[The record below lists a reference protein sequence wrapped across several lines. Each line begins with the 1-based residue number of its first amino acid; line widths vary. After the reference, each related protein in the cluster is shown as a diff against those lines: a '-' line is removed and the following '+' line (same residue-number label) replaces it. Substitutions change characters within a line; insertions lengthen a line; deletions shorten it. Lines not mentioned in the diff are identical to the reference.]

1 MKAQSHHRYQV
12 ADLLKMPIDAP
23 ELQGILNSMDS
34 DNNWDETDPT
44 QKTFKTAG
52 LTRYKLN
59 FKSTIQQ
66 TLTKDSEWE
75 QFESHTDRVGREA
88 SALPGIGNPS
98 AGSTE
103 IVVAEWALLEV
114 ELKVL
119 KAAATCSSGL
129 CSTMRAY
136 YPQLAVHDSKP
147 DVVSRAQA
155 CKAVITDL
163 NALME
168 ELDLIIC
175 KISKVPKDDSEAVIE
190 LIEQSKKLA
199 KRAETITDV
208 ARNAKT
214 KCKAQVDA
222 L

>member
-1 MKAQSHHRYQV
+1 M
-12 ADLLKMPIDAP
+12 
-23 ELQGILNSMDS
+23 
-34 DNNWDETDPT
+34 
-44 QKTFKTAG
+44 
-52 LTRYKLN
+52 
-59 FKSTIQQ
+59 
-66 TLTKDSEWE
+66 
-75 QFESHTDRVGREA
+75 
-88 SALPGIGNPS
+88 
-98 AGSTE
+98 
-103 IVVAEWALLEV
+103 
-114 ELKVL
+114 
-119 KAAATCSSGL
+119 
-129 CSTMRAY
+129 
-136 YPQLAVHDSKP
+136 HDSKP